1 MGGNYLITA
10 LIYVIQ
16 TLMSLY
22 IGTVMV
28 RFLLHVVGADCFYYN
43 PLARALVSFT
53 NPALRL
59 LRRVIPGYKGIDWA
73 AVLLML
79 GLQIIESLIISALYG
94 MVPAPLPL
102 ILITVAE
109 LLRIAVYIF
118 SAAVLLQW
126 AFSWLMPQ
134 QYNPVAELAELLAE
148 PILKPAR
155 RLLPAMGGFDFSPM
169 LAFIFLNLT
178 LILLVDPL
186 FDLARGVG

>member
-1 MGGNYLITA
+1 MAANYLVTA
-10 LIYVIQ
+10 LSYLIQ

-22 IGTVMV
+22 IGAIMV

-53 NPALRL
+53 NPALRP
-59 LRRVIPGYKGIDWA
+59 LRRMIPGYKGVDWA

-79 GLQIIESLIISALYG
+79 GLQAVESLIISVLYG
-94 MVPAPLPL
+94 YLPAPLPL
-102 ILITVAE
+102 GLIITAE
-109 LLRIAVYIF
+109 LLRIAVYVFIT
-118 SAAVLLQW
+118 AVLLQW

-148 PILKPAR
+148 PILKPVR
-155 RLLPAMGGFDFSPM
+155 RYLPAMGGFDLSPM

-186 FDLARGVG
+186 FDLARSVG